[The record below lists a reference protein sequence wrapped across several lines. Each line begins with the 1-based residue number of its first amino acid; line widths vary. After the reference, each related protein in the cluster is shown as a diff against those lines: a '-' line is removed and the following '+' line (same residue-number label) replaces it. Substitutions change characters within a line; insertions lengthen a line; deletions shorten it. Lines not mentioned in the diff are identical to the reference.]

1 MVHQFR
7 CGHPKLKKKIDEGQS
22 PKKKNRLCQWVCTKG
37 LGLSETQRMMR
48 WCVDAL
54 MRWYGDAVMR
64 WCGDTVIRWYAVR
77 DRLMY
82 RQNMTPSCSLTTIT
96 TLCSANSRSFN
107 GSCSS
112 ICIARNAAD
121 RILTALR
128 DTQQHTQPNVQVPV
142 TPLSLSK
149 NGILKTNQ
157 LDWLNWSVSFL
168 LKNLK
173 VSRRLQG

>member
-64 WCGDTVIRWYAVR
+64 WCGDTVIRWYGDMLWETDLCTDKIWHLHAAWQQSQRCAQQTLGHSTAVV
-77 DRLMY
+77 LA
-82 RQNMTPSCSLTTIT
+82 SVL
-96 TLCSANSRSFN
+96 
-107 GSCSS
+107 
-112 ICIARNAAD
+112 
-121 RILTALR
+121 
-128 DTQQHTQPNVQVPV
+128 HETQPTASWRHFV
-142 TPLSLSK
+142 TLSNTLSQMSK
-149 NGILKTNQ
+149 SQ
-157 LDWLNWSVSFL
+157 LHPSVYPRTEFWRQISSTDWTEVFL
-168 LKNLK
+168 FC
-173 VSRRLQG
+173 

>member
-37 LGLSETQRMMR
+37 LGLSETQRMIR
-48 WCVDAL
+48 WCV
-54 MRWYGDAVMR
+54 
-64 WCGDTVIRWYAVR
+64 DTVIRWYAVR